1 VKTAAIFALVMIACS
16 SSRPPKK
23 RDPDAGPVEPR
34 VAAIGDTSK
43 LAPELQRAFAVG
55 EGFFEP
61 PLTPG
66 EDDWLAAHPEPGQ
79 TYTQYVADDPN
90 RPDAERRIIYLLPI
104 GDISGDGAPPLEP
117 LVGVMQAFFGLDV
130 KMLPAITLADTG
142 ATTRVNEYT
151 GKPQALAPDILH
163 WMSWQV
169 PKDAYGV
176 VAITMVDLYP
186 DPSWNFVFGQASFK
200 ERVGVQS
207 FARYDPA
214 FFGDARPADWKAL
227 VLRRATWTMIHETGH
242 MFGIA
247 HCVHWRCIMGG
258 SNNQDESDR
267 APLHLCPVCA
277 HKLWYAVRY
286 DPVAREEA
294 LAKALAAAGFA
305 DEAAWSARRAAWIKA
320 AGSPA
325 AGTPPAASRS
335 P

>member
-1 VKTAAIFALVMIACS
+1 MIAIACS
-16 SSRPPKK
+16 TRPARKP
-23 RDPDAGPVEPR
+23 DPDAGPVEAR

-43 LAPELQRAFAVG
+43 LAPELRRAFEPAV
-55 EGFFEP
+55 GFFEP
-61 PLTPG
+61 PLPPG

-79 TYTQYVADDPN
+79 TYDQYTASDPN
-90 RPDAERRIIYLLPI
+90 RPDAERRTLYLLPI
-104 GDISGDGAPPLEP
+104 GELAGDGAPPLEP
-117 LVGVMQAFFGLDV
+117 LVAVMHAFYGLEV

-142 ATTRVNEYT
+142 AKTRVNEYT
-151 GKPQALAPDILH
+151 RKPQALSPDILR

-176 VAITMVDLYP
+176 VGITMVDLYP
-186 DPSWNFVFGQASFK
+186 EESWNFVFGQASLT

-214 FFGDARPADWKAL
+214 FFGDPRPADWEQL

-242 MFGIA
+242 MFGLA

-258 SNNQDESDR
+258 SNNQDESDH
-267 APLHLCPVCA
+267 APLHVCPVCA
-277 HKLWYAVRY
+277 RKLWYALRY
-286 DPVAREEA
+286 DPLAREQ
-294 LAKALAAAGFA
+294 ALAAATAAAGLA
-305 DEAAWSARRAAWIKA
+305 DEATWSTRRAAWLKA
-320 AGSPA
+320 EDPDRR